1 MRTNLL
7 HKQQGVMLLEALV
20 GVLIFSIGILGMVS
34 MQATA
39 IQNSS
44 SATYRTEA
52 SYLANQIIGTMWAD
66 KGNLASYALNANAT
80 ACAAGGAASNYTNVS
95 NWLSNDVVSLPGNTL
110 AASGVQGLNNQI
122 VIGAN
127 NLVTVTLCWKSPKDI
142 NPHNFVATAQIN

>member
-1 MRTNLL
+1 MKNNLL

-66 KGNLASYALNANAT
+66 KANLADYALNA
-80 ACAAGGAASNYTNVS
+80 GAARCAVGATNTNNANVFS
-95 NWLSNDVVSLPGNTL
+95 WLQNDVARLPGNTL
-110 AASGVQGLNNQI
+110 AASGVQGLQQRI
-122 VIGAN
+122 EIGAG
-127 NLVTVTLCWKSPKDI
+127 NLVTVTLCWQSPKD
-142 NPHNFVATAQIN
+142 NAPHNFVATAQIN